1 MSEKNFIFG
10 ALINKKKIDMKNY
23 RILTANDLRKHYF
36 AIGKEAASTLNVNRG
51 ITLIC
56 NGSEYPERKIDKS
69 KGYGHVYA
77 RKEFFENHH
86 LDVGDRLDFKIDSL
100 TNTITIS
107 IAYKK

>member
-1 MSEKNFIFG
+1 M
-10 ALINKKKIDMKNY
+10 ALINKKKRDMKNY
-23 RILTANDLRKHYF
+23 RILTANDLRKRYF
-36 AIGKEAASTLNVNRG
+36 AIGKEAVTKLNLNKG

-56 NGSEYPERKIDKS
+56 QGIEYPERKIDKS

-86 LDVGDRLDFKIDSL
+86 LNVGDCLDFQIDSL

-107 IAYKK
+107 VTYKK